1 MNELIKTN
9 FLLNLVGGG
18 EAHASSFPQNLT
30 QGGKTFGLNWLEC
43 LNSNGLPSLNSKFK
57 DLNLQLHASTTVT
70 NPYTFNIRGN
80 CSFSASVES
89 AIPDDT
95 TVLYYYDWNDGY
107 DYTKDF
113 SITVP
118 IGVTKLF
125 AYTQGYEGAPYSA
138 IRNISVNKIW
148 TIADDPKVSIEII
161 SPHESQKRTAWGSIV
176 QVTPGKTYNLNA
188 DLGPEENPDIS
199 GPLEFGLFYSK
210 SINNMTAHVVDL

>member
-1 MNELIKTN
+1 M
-9 FLLNLVGGG
+9 
-18 EAHASSFPQNLT
+18 
-30 QGGKTFGLNWLEC
+30 
-43 LNSNGLPSLNSKFK
+43 NSNGLPSLNNKFK

-89 AIPDDT
+89 AIPETT
-95 TVLYYYDWNDGY
+95 TVLYYHDYNDGY
-107 DYTKDF
+107 DHNKDF

-125 AYTQGYEGAPYSA
+125 AYIQGYQGAPYSS
-138 IRNISVNKIW
+138 IGNTNPRKIW
-148 TIADDPKVSIEII
+148 VVANNTNVIVEVTT
-161 SPHESQKRTAWGSIV
+161 PHNNQKRNVGGNII

-188 DLGPEENPDIS
+188 DLGQVENPQVA
-199 GPLEFGLFYSK
+199 GALMFGLWYSK